1 MAGGMEEQPIDP
13 SELPPPIGDVELREL
28 VLKTFGN
35 NRWTQDSPIVPE
47 VWFAYARAAD
57 QRARAHVTGREDPK
71 DPRPPCGDALS
82 LILSPWTGV
91 FAGTMAGAIRE
102 GLAPGW
108 TEDADRSG
116 EMPLVFKG
124 SAKLRAARIAASTS
138 RVVADLDLGSLV
150 RVVLPLTG
158 WWYDLWRGSGLEKG
172 FGRFLAGLEGG
183 GTDRPIDPQD
193 AEWTRFVILVGFIR
207 MLQTVRGPSDYR
219 DARAL
224 FDELRKPRSPVSK
237 ANVPTADVTENQRLY
252 DAFLAVFGN
261 GVDCDLTPAEAMA
274 AARERIRQEADE
286 ARPEGG
292 KRRDRRKVW
301 LITLNRRV
309 ERAVSTSHKTIK
321 ADAGRRLFEIDASE
335 IVFAVVDDG
344 IDACHRAFQIRPKD
358 GTEPPTDHDRRLRN
372 TRVYNTYDFS
382 NVRMILSEVGLDPD
396 FDFARLNCDLGRLR
410 AGSDTDQAEAGR
422 QIGRIRRRLLD
433 ARNIDWEQ
441 MSAMIRIT
449 HGSERYR
456 RPTGEHGTH
465 VAGIMAADFPGDA
478 SREVDAVHGVCPD
491 MGLWDLR
498 VFDPRGQGD
507 EFSVLC
513 ALEFIGWINRKRDQ
527 PVIHGVNLS
536 LALVHDVES
545 FACGKTP
552 VCDACDR
559 LVGSGVVV
567 VAAAGNTGFEGDHR
581 SMGTGYRSISI
592 TDPGNAADV
601 ITVGSTHRR
610 DPHAYGVSYF
620 SARGPTGDGRLKPDI
635 LAPGEKIVS
644 TVLDDGI
651 KRMDGTSMAAPHVA
665 GAAAMLMAR
674 YPELVGDPWRIKQIL
689 MTTATDLRRERYFQ
703 GSGLVDVLRALQSI

>member
-1 MAGGMEEQPIDP
+1 MAGDMEGSPVDP
-13 SELPPPIGDVELREL
+13 SKLPPPIGDTELREL

-47 VWFAYARAAD
+47 VWFAYLRAAD
-57 QRARAHVTGREDPK
+57 DRARARVTGAEDPK
-71 DPRPPCGDALS
+71 NPRPPCGDALS
-82 LILSPWTGV
+82 LILTPWTGV
-91 FAGTMAGAIRE
+91 FAGAMAGDIRE

-108 TEDADRSG
+108 TEDVDRSG
-116 EMPLVFKG
+116 GAPFPLDG
-124 SAKLRAARIAASTS
+124 RAKLRAARIAASTS

-150 RVVLPLTG
+150 RIVLPLTG
-158 WWYDLWRGSGLEKG
+158 WWYDLWRGSDLDRG
-172 FGRFLAGLEGG
+172 FTRFLSGIEGG
-183 GTDRPIDPQD
+183 GVGRPIDPQD
-193 AEWTRFVILVGFIR
+193 AEWARFVILVGFIR
-207 MLQTVRGPSDYR
+207 MLQTVREPSDYQS
-219 DARAL
+219 ARAL
-224 FDELRKPRSPVSK
+224 LEDLRKPRPPASRGGT
-237 ANVPTADVTENQRLY
+237 ATADVNENQRLY

-261 GVDCDLTPAEAMA
+261 AAGCDLSPAEAMA
-274 AARERIRQEADE
+274 AARLRIEKEAED
-286 ARPEGG
+286 AKKSSPN
-292 KRRDRRKVW
+292 RRDRRKVW
-301 LITLNRRV
+301 LVTLNRRV
-309 ERAVSTSHKTIK
+309 ERAVSTSHKTVK
-321 ADAGRRLFEIDASE
+321 ADAGRRLFEIDASD
-335 IVFAVVDDG
+335 IHFAVVDDG
-344 IDACHRAFQIRPKD
+344 IDACHRAFQIATKD
-358 GTEPPTDHDRRLRN
+358 GGEPPADRAGRLTN
-372 TRVYNTYDFS
+372 TRVYDTYDFS
-382 NVRMILSEVGLDPD
+382 NVRMILSEVGLDPN
-396 FDFARLNCDLGRLR
+396 FDFGRLNCDLGSMKTGAPPDRDLADR
-410 AGSDTDQAEAGR
+410 ML
-422 QIGRIRRRLLD
+422 GRIRRRLLD

-441 MSAMIRIT
+441 MSTMIRISHT
-449 HGSERYR
+449 PERYR
-456 RPTGEHGTH
+456 RPAGEHGTH
-465 VAGIMAADFPGDA
+465 VAGIMAADFPGDR
-478 SREVDAVHGVCPD
+478 SREVDPVLGVCPD

-498 VFDPRGQGD
+498 VFDPDGVGD

-592 TDPGNAADV
+592 TDPGNAAEV

-665 GAAAMLMAR
+665 AAAAMLMAR

-689 MTTATDLRRERYFQ
+689 MATATDLRRERYFQ

>member
-1 MAGGMEEQPIDP
+1 MAEDVEEGPVDP

-47 VWFAYARAAD
+47 VWFAYVRAAD
-57 QRARAHVTGREDPK
+57 DRARRRVTGKEDPA

-82 LILSPWTGV
+82 LILTPWTGV
-91 FAGTMAGAIRE
+91 FAGAMAGDIRE

-108 TEDADRSG
+108 TAEVDRSG
-116 EMPLVFKG
+116 EKPVPLEG
-124 SAKLRAARIAASTS
+124 REKLRAARIAASTS
-138 RVVADLDLGSLV
+138 RVVADLDLGNLV

-158 WWYDLWRGSGLEKG
+158 WWYDLWRGADLEKG
-172 FGRFLAGLEGG
+172 FTRFLSGLDGG
-183 GTDRPIDPQD
+183 GAGRPTDPQD

-207 MLQTVRGPSDYR
+207 MLQTVRRPSDYR
-219 DARAL
+219 AARAL
-224 FDELRKPRSPVSK
+224 LEELRSPRPT
-237 ANVPTADVTENQRLY
+237 APREGMTADVVENQRLY

-261 GVDCDLTPAEAMA
+261 GVECGLAPDEAMA
-274 AARERIRQEADE
+274 E
-286 ARPEGG
+286 ARRRIEREAGEAKSDPGR
-292 KRRDRRKVW
+292 RRDRRKVW
-301 LITLNRRV
+301 LVTLNRRV

-321 ADAGRRLFEIDASE
+321 ADAGRRLFEIDASM
-335 IVFAVVDDG
+335 IDFAVVDDG
-344 IDACHRAFQIRPKD
+344 IDACHRAFQDRPKN
-358 GTEPPTDHDRRLRN
+358 GAEPPADRDARLKS
-372 TRVYNTYDFS
+372 TRISATYDFS
-382 NVRMILSEVGLDPD
+382 NVRMILSEVGLDPT
-396 FDFARLNCDLGRLR
+396 FDFTRLSCDLGALKAGTDADR
-410 AGSDTDQAEAGR
+410 ADADR

-449 HGSERYR
+449 HEAGRYR
-456 RPTGEHGTH
+456 SPTGEHGTH

-491 MGLWDLR
+491 MRLWDLR
-498 VFDPRGQGD
+498 VFDPLGFGD

-592 TDPGNAADV
+592 TDPGNAAEV

-644 TVLDDGI
+644 TVLGDGI

-703 GSGLVDVLRALQSI
+703 GSGLIDVLRALQSI